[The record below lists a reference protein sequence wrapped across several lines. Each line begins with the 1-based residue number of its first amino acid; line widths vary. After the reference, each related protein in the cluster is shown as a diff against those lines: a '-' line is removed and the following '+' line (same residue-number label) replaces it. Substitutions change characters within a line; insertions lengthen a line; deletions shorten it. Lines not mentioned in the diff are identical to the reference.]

1 MRRSPATPLLAALA
15 TVLATVL
22 AACAGPDAAGR
33 APAAGAAVAAT
44 DATGHEVRLA
54 QPARRVVSL
63 VPAVTDILVA
73 IGAGEQLVGRTNYD
87 TSATLAALPSVGG
100 GLDPSLEALLA
111 LRPDLVIAWEDRA
124 GRTNP
129 RLAEA
134 GVGVFN
140 IVSQDTADVFENAQ
154 RLGRLTGHDSAA
166 TALVAR
172 LRRELAAVHASVQG
186 RPAPRVLY
194 LAQWEPPMTAGP
206 GTFVMQLVSVAGGQ
220 SVFADVQQDWPSIS
234 MEEIVRRQPDVI
246 LVAVNRVDADPMRRL
261 RDNPGWRDLRAVR
274 EGHVLV
280 MPGDLLDRSGPRVG
294 EAAHRLRDLLHP
306 ELAGVPLDTA
316 SGPARAAALPAAPTP

>member
-1 MRRSPATPLLAALA
+1 MRRSPASLLLAAL
-15 TVLATVL
+15 LL
-22 AACAGPDAAGR
+22 AACTAPDADRR
-33 APAAGAAVAAT
+33 APDADTTVAAT

-54 QPARRVVSL
+54 RPAQRIVSL
-63 VPAVTDILVA
+63 VPAVTDVLVA
-73 IGAGEQLVGRTNYD
+73 IGAGGQLVGRTDYD

-100 GLDPSLEALLA
+100 GLGPSLETLLA

-129 RLAEA
+129 RLADA
-134 GVGVFN
+134 GIGVFT
-140 IVSQDTADVFENAQ
+140 IISQDTADVFRNARQ
-154 RLGRLTGHDSAA
+154 LGQLVGRDSAA
-166 TALVAR
+166 TQLVAR
-172 LRRELAAVHASVQG
+172 LRRELAAVRASVEG

-206 GTFVMQLVSVAGGQ
+206 NTFVMQVVGVAGGQ
-220 SVFADVQQDWPSIS
+220 SAFADVRQDWPTIS

-246 LVAVNRVDADPMRRL
+246 LVAVNKVDADPMRRL
-261 RDNPGWRDLRAVR
+261 RDNPGWRELRAVR
-274 EGHVLV
+274 EGRVIV

-306 ELAGVPLDTA
+306 ELAGIPLDTA
-316 SGPARAAALPAAPTP
+316 SAPAPVTAPVTAPAP